1 MIRLTCKAVLFDL
14 DGVLADSTAIV
25 DRVWREWAAE
35 RELDADSV
43 MSVAHGRPAAE
54 VIAAFAP
61 QLLVDMEV
69 RELER
74 READASGVVPIA
86 GAMRLVASLPEG
98 SWAVVTSGTTPL
110 AASRLH
116 AIGAPGPRVL
126 ITANDVRAGKPNPE
140 GYVHAARR
148 LGAAPEEC
156 LVIEDSPAGV
166 EAARAGGMTVIGV
179 TTTFRAESLVGVI
192 AHVPSLEA
200 VILESVSE
208 GGDGLPTLNLSVTTG
223 DLPTSGVGGSPPKGG
238 LR

>member
-1 MIRLTCKAVLFDL
+1 VIRLTCKAVLFDL

-25 DRVWREWAAE
+25 DRVWREWAVE

-54 VIAAFAP
+54 VIASFAP
-61 QLLVDMEV
+61 QLPVETEV

-74 READASGVVPIA
+74 READASGVIPIA
-86 GAMRLVASLPEG
+86 GAMTLVASLPEG

-148 LGAAPEEC
+148 LGVAPKEC
-156 LVIEDSPAGV
+156 LVMEDSPAGV
-166 EAARAGGMTVIGV
+166 EAARAGGMPVIGV
-179 TTTFRAESLVGVI
+179 TTTFPAESLVGVI

-200 VILESVSE
+200 VTLERVSE
-208 GGDGLPTLNLSVTTG
+208 DGDGLPTLNLLVTTG
-223 DLPTSGVGGSPPKGG
+223 DLPTSGVGGSSSTEGD
-238 LR
+238 